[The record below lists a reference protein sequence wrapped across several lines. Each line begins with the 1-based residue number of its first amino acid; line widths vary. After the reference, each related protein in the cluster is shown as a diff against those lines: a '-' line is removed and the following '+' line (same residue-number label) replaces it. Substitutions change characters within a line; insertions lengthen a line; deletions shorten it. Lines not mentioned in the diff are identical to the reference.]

1 MAAPIEAGSALV
13 ELLPRVVHDAPAAV
27 LLVDLSLGEVTY
39 ANRQAVLMAPDVTL
53 PVPVDDWSDA
63 AGLRNPS
70 GDDLSARSPLSRIA
84 AGKPV
89 VGESVTAARD
99 SGVVPA
105 RGPLWVT
112 GFPLTD
118 APGMSDRALVV
129 FFKVAD
135 AAEGDQR
142 VEDVPSGL
150 RDRAVP
156 ATEVSFTISDPG
168 LPDNPLIW
176 VNPAFTRVTGYEF
189 GESTGR
195 NCRFLQGPASDEATV
210 AAMRRAVEDK
220 ESITVTLVNHR
231 KDGTAFWNEV
241 SISPVF
247 DGEGRLTN
255 FVGVQADVTARVA
268 AERERGRSTSACV
281 RTTPP

>member
-1 MAAPIEAGSALV
+1 VDVAAPIEAGSALV

-39 ANRQAVLMAPDVTL
+39 ANHQAVLMAPDVTL

-63 AGLRNPS
+63 AGLRDPS
-70 GDDLSARSPLSRIA
+70 GDDLSDSPSPLSRIA

-89 VGESVTAARD
+89 TGEPVTAARD

-129 FFKVAD
+129 FFTMAD

-142 VEDVPSGL
+142 VEDVLSGL
-150 RDRAVP
+150 RDRTVP

-210 AAMRRAVEDK
+210 AAMRRAVEDQ
-220 ESITVTLVNHR
+220 ESITVTLVNYR

-268 AERERGRSTSACV
+268 AEPEREARV
-281 RTTPP
+281 RTPPP